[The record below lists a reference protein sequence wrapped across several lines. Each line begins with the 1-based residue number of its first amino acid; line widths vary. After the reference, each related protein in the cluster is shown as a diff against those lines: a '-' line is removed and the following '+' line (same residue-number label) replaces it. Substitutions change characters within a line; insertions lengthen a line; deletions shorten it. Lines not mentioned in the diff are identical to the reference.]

1 MSCTNKRHILEI
13 DELSV
18 SFLQYEREKS
28 TRQVELPVISKLS
41 VSVHEGEIVAVV
53 GSSGSGKSLLAHA
66 ILDLL
71 PYNAKTSGAMYFDGE
86 LLTRERIH
94 SLRGNK
100 IAFVPQS
107 TTYLDPLQPV
117 GAQVRQS
124 RKDQASG
131 SASENCLEDINWD
144 RAWTKSI
151 PLSVPAV

>member
-66 ILDLL
+66 NFRPFALQCQDV
-71 PYNAKTSGAMYFDGE
+71 
-86 LLTRERIH
+86 
-94 SLRGNK
+94 RGHV
-100 IAFVPQS
+100 F
-107 TTYLDPLQPV
+107 
-117 GAQVRQS
+117 
-124 RKDQASG
+124 
-131 SASENCLEDINWD
+131 
-144 RAWTKSI
+144 
-151 PLSVPAV
+151 